1 MYTNISDIRF
11 EDGNFHRNIDTI
23 FRATF
28 TMKYEEKNN
37 CNIGACLLQ
46 YVSKRPTDE

>member
-1 MYTNISDIRF
+1 MYTNISDIQF

-28 TMKYEEKNN
+28 TMKYKEKNN
-37 CNIGACLLQ
+37 GTICFLEQLADRIIKNLA
-46 YVSKRPTDE
+46 